1 DGPPTFLMTK
11 SRYRGLLRTQ
21 PTHLRGEAGRPAS
34 TYAAATH
41 PNTHGGGCPGRSSGY
56 PLIAP
61 HAPGEDI
68 SAVDGTVTVTGSPP
82 RVLGAPAD
90 RWSAESTAHPHVRGE
105 DVTMSWLSS
114 CEGGSPPRAWGGL
127 DCDACAPV
135 RGRLTP
141 TCLGRT
147 GPRGPRPSPETAHL
161 HVRGEDAES
170 QRESS
175 AL

>member
-1 DGPPTFLMTK
+1 EKRGLESEPRQRRMAHPARAGGRRRHPSPVRPYDGPPTFLMTK

-41 PNTHGGGCPGRSSGY
+41 PNTHGGGCPGRSSGH

-82 RVLGAPAD
+82 RVLGAPAN

-105 DVTMSWLSS
+105 DL
-114 CEGGSPPRAWGGL
+114 PRSF
-127 DCDACAPV
+127 
-135 RGRLTP
+135 T
-141 TCLGRT
+141 
-147 GPRGPRPSPETAHL
+147 
-161 HVRGEDAES
+161 
-170 QRESS
+170 
-175 AL
+175 